1 MEVILFFKIEK
12 NFFLLFSYDVNKKI
26 FEYEKIFINEK
37 SIYDLI

>member
-26 FEYEKIFINEK
+26 LEYEKIIINDK
-37 SIYDLI
+37 SIYDLC